1 MAKIRRR
8 APNRYTITVYLGRDE
23 NGKRLEIN
31 ETFHGGRLEAKQ
43 RAAELEMGYKKRNGP
58 KHQKITLG
66 EYLNQWLKKIKN
78 TVSNRTY
85 ETYGW
90 HVNRITESDAGKLPM
105 YNLKTID
112 LQDNMI
118 FDGLSPRTVR
128 GLFGTLKTALRQA
141 VVWEILNRDIT
152 VGLKTPKVP
161 RKEKKILMPDALKTL
176 LDATKGYKYYLVVR
190 LLAITGMRLGEVLG
204 LEWQD
209 VDFKK
214 RTLTIKRAADCRN
227 RILKETKNVSSER
240 IMKLDNETINLLA
253 CRKKE
258 RKVIDLTDNL
268 IFSHNGRVVR
278 EDAIRRTIKYALKK
292 AGLSNHVTPH
302 TFRHTAGSVLLDAGY
317 SLPTV
322 AEFLGHSSPA
332 TTAAVYSH
340 AVKKNR
346 NNVADVIELNMVE
359 DKSEDMIPLTQ

>member
-1 MAKIRRR
+1 M
-8 APNRYTITVYLGRDE
+8 
-23 NGKRLEIN
+23 
-31 ETFHGGRLEAKQ
+31 
-43 RAAELEMGYKKRNGP
+43 
-58 KHQKITLG
+58 
-66 EYLNQWLKKIKN
+66 
-78 TVSNRTY
+78 SNRTY
-85 ETYGW
+85 ETYEW
-90 HVNRITESDAGKLPM
+90 HVNRIAESDAGKLPM

-112 LQDNMI
+112 LQDNME
-118 FDGLSPRTVR
+118 FEGLSPRTIR

-141 VVWEILNRDIT
+141 VVWEILNRDPT

-161 RKEKKILMPDALKTL
+161 RKEKKILMPDALKAL
-176 LDATKGYKYYLVVR
+176 LNAAKGYKYYLVIR

-214 RTLTIKRAADCRN
+214 RTLTIKRAADGRH

-240 IMKLDNETINLLA
+240 IMVLDDETISLLA
-253 CRKKE
+253 SRKKD
-258 RKVIDLTDNL
+258 RKVIDITDNL

-278 EDAIRRTIKYALKK
+278 EDAIRRTINYAQKK
-292 AGLSNHVTPH
+292 AGLTSHTTPH

-332 TTAAVYSH
+332 TTAAVYVH
-340 AVKKNR
+340 AVKKNK
-346 NNVADVIELNMVE
+346 NNVADILDLDIES
-359 DKSEDMIPLTQ
+359 DKMADKNLQTQ